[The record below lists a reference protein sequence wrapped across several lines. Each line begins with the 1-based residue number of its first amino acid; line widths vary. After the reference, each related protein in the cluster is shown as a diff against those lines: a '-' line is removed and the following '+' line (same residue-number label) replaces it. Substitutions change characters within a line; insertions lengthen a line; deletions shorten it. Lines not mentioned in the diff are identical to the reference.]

1 LLDHADPAFAPTLAL
16 TLALA
21 LVLAAVH
28 VFSPRLVF
36 LDRTPRSIWLS
47 LAGGTS
53 VAYVFV
59 HLLPE
64 LAALSRDTLGEAWI
78 YSLALAGLVTF
89 YALEKMVRRSRRA
102 GGGRSTDGG
111 FWLHLG
117 AFAVYNFLIGYL
129 LDEQAREEGTGGL
142 VFYAVAMGVHFVVND
157 RALFRAHGHD
167 YLARGRWLLAGAALA
182 GWAAGLALEIPEAG
196 LAGAFALLGGSVVL
210 NVIKEE
216 LPEERESKLWA
227 FALGA
232 AVYAALLL
240 LPVGGGHG

>member
-1 LLDHADPAFAPTLAL
+1 MPETATPAFAL

-21 LVLAAVH
+21 LLLAAVH
-28 VFSPRLVF
+28 LFSPRLMF
-36 LDRTPRSIWLS
+36 LDRAPRSIWLS

-64 LAALSRDTLGEAWI
+64 LSVLSRNTLGEARV
-78 YSLALAGLVTF
+78 YSLALAGLVAF
-89 YALEKMVRRSRRA
+89 YALEQMVRRSRRE
-102 GGGRSTDGG
+102 GGGRVSEGG
-111 FWLHLG
+111 FWLHLS

-129 LDEQAREEGTGGL
+129 LDEQAREEGAGGL
-142 VFYAVAMGVHFVVND
+142 IFYGVAMGVHFVVND
-157 RALFRAHGHD
+157 RALYRDHGD
-167 YLARGRWLLAGAALA
+167 SYLARGRWLLAGAALA
-182 GWAAGLALEIPEAG
+182 GWAAGLALEIPEG
-196 LAGAFALLGGSVVL
+196 WLAGAFALLGGSVVL

-216 LPEERESKLWA
+216 LPEERESRLWA

-240 LPVGGGHG
+240 LPAGGHG